1 VCKVLFDTA
10 KIKLTTIAKA
20 MTMLSNMSA
29 NHKCVA
35 TPITNAQIK
44 PFNKPI
50 ATSLFINTL
59 RLEFVSIWLG
69 VNLVTVFIAVF
80 FISLF
85 EATLQEKIAL
95 AILMPVVAS
104 MGGIAGTQTLI
115 LVTRGIATGR
125 ITNSNLKKHRNKNS
139 NQIHTQPNTT
149 AFRALHHRCKNIFLF
164 VQACHWSPVVLPLA
178 E

>member
-1 VCKVLFDTA
+1 
-10 KIKLTTIAKA
+10 

-35 TPITNAQIK
+35 T
-44 PFNKPI
+44 
-50 ATSLFINTL
+50 L
-59 RLEFVSIWLG
+59 
-69 VNLVTVFIAVF
+69 IAVF

-125 ITNSNLKKHRNKNS
+125 ITNSNETNKKHRNKNS

-164 VQACHWSPVVLPLA
+164 VQACH
-178 E
+178 

>member
-1 VCKVLFDTA
+1 
-10 KIKLTTIAKA
+10 
-20 MTMLSNMSA
+20 MSMA
-29 NHKCVA
+29 GLDEEEDVFAPVMQSSK
-35 TPITNAQIK
+35 
-44 PFNKPI
+44 
-50 ATSLFINTL
+50 
-59 RLEFVSIWLG
+59 RRSIWLG

-125 ITNSNLKKHRNKNS
+125 ITNSNLKVLMNKEVAIGLLNGL
-139 NQIHTQPNTT
+139 IW
-149 AFRALHHRCKNIFLF
+149 ALVIGVATHLWFADILLSM
-164 VQACHWSPVVLPLA
+164 VIALAIVVI
-178 E
+178 